1 MKTLYLECNMG
12 AAGDM
17 LMAALF
23 EICPDQQAFLRQV
36 NHLGLPEI
44 MVEAAP
50 AQTCGINGTQ
60 MRVLVRGQEE
70 PAGESAHHH
79 HDHPHDHDHHHP
91 HEHSHS
97 HHHYS
102 YLDICERIEQLDLP
116 QAVKKDAAAVYR
128 LIGDAESHAHG
139 APIEQIHFHEVGS
152 LDAVAD
158 VVGCCLLFHLI
169 DAEQIIVSPIHVG
182 CGTVRC
188 AHGVLPVPAP
198 ATAHI
203 LQGIPIY
210 GGQVQGELCTPTGAA
225 LLRHFASRFGEMP
238 QMAVSG
244 IGYGVGHKSF
254 ETANCV
260 RAFLGETGHT
270 QEEIVELCCNLD
282 DITSEALGFAADLLL
297 ENGALDVFTTP
308 IYMKKNRPA
317 YLLTCLCRPQEQETF
332 THLMLVHTTTLGV
345 RNRLCKREALEHHI
359 RTVETTFGPVRVKTA
374 SGHGV
379 HRAKPEYEDL
389 KKIAAEQGL
398 PMAEVCRLME
408 SYLTGGA

>member
-23 EICPDQQAFLRQV
+23 EICPNKQAFLQQI

-44 MVEAAP
+44 TVEAIP
-50 AQTCGINGTQ
+50 AQKCGINGTQ
-60 MRVLVRGQEE
+60 MRILVRGQEE
-70 PAGESAHHH
+70 PANDHL
-79 HDHPHDHDHHHP
+79 HDHIHPHDHSHP
-91 HEHSHS
+91 HDHNHS

-102 YLDICERIEQLDLP
+102 YADICERIEQLDLP
-116 QAVKKDAAAVYR
+116 QTVKKDAAAVYR

-139 APIEQIHFHEVGS
+139 TPIDQIHFHEVGS

-169 DAEQIIVSPIHVG
+169 GADEVVVSPIHVG

-188 AHGVLPVPAP
+188 AHGILPVPAP

-203 LQGIPIY
+203 LQGAPIY
-210 GGQVQGELCTPTGAA
+210 GGRIPGELCTPTGAA

-238 QMAVSG
+238 QMSVSG
-244 IGYGVGHKSF
+244 TGYGMGHKTF
-254 ETANCV
+254 EIANCL
-260 RAFLGETGHT
+260 RAFLGETSHA

-317 YLLTCLCRPQEQETF
+317 YLLTCLCTPQEQEKF
-332 THLMLVHTTTLGV
+332 TRLMLLHTTTLGV
-345 RNRLCKREALEHHI
+345 RSRLCKRETLEYQI
-359 RTVETTFGPVRVKTA
+359 STVETAFGPVRVKTA
-374 SGHGV
+374 SGYGV
-379 HRAKPEYEDL
+379 RRTKPEFEDL

-398 PMAEVCRLME
+398 TMAEVCRLVE
-408 SYLTGGA
+408 STLHHEI